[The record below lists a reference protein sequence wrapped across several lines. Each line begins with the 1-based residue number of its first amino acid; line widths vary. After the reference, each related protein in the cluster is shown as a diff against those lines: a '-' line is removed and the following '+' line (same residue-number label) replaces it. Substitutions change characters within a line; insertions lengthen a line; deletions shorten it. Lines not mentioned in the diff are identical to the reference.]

1 MRNALVSLALVV
13 VIAYSLL
20 QGRHAYVLESVA
32 NREAGVDAEEPEVID
47 PDNGI
52 RAKPANKLM
61 AESVANS
68 KYIPDKWPN
77 KRHSWKSIQ
86 MG

>member
-1 MRNALVSLALVV
+1 MALAAVLV
-13 VIAYSLL
+13 YSLL
-20 QGRHAYVLESVA
+20 QGRGRHAYVLESAA
-32 NREAGVDAEEPEVID
+32 NRDADADADANEPEVID

-52 RAKPANKLM
+52 RAKPANQLM
-61 AESVANS
+61 AESVDNS